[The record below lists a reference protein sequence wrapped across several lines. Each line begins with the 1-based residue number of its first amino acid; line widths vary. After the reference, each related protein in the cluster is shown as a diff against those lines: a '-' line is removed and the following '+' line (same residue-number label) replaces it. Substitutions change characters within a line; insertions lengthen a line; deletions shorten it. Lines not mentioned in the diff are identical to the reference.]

1 MIAGKKALTQD
12 EGVRVGM
19 QSDERTRAH
28 RRSLRLHGIVAHD
41 LGVLI
46 VAGHYQPGDLL
57 DGEIEASE
65 RFSVSRTAYREAV
78 RILAAKG
85 LIEVRPKVGTRVLR
99 REKWHLL
106 DPDVLSWI
114 FEGDPDDHLL
124 KSLFELRN
132 MVEPKAAELAAERR
146 TAEQLVRMENAL
158 QEMAEY
164 TLATGEGR
172 LADQQFHEAL
182 LEASDNP
189 FLANLTSG
197 IGAAIEWTTIFKQRG
212 GPLTRDPMPDH
223 IRVFQAIAASD
234 GSEARRAMAH
244 LVDMA
249 LIDTT
254 TAPRGSPR
262 LLSSLRPRG
271 SRRAA

>member
-1 MIAGKKALTQD
+1 MTTSAKRTYGRAKTQ
-12 EGVRVGM
+12 
-19 QSDERTRAH
+19 
-28 RRSLRLHGIVAHD
+28 RRSLRLHGIVARD

-46 VAGHYQPGDLL
+46 VSGHYLPGDLL

-85 LIEVRPKVGTRVLR
+85 LIEVRPKVGTRVLPR
-99 REKWHLL
+99 QKWHLL
-106 DPDVLSWI
+106 DPDLLSWI
-114 FEGDPDDHLL
+114 FEGEPDDHLL

-132 MVEPKAAELAAERR
+132 IVEPKAAEFAAIRR
-146 TAEQLVRMENAL
+146 TSDQLLRMENAL
-158 QEMAEY
+158 KGMAEY
-164 TLATGEGR
+164 SLATAEGR
-172 LADQQFHEAL
+172 TADQQFHEIL

-223 IRVFQAIAASD
+223 IRVFEAIARSD
-234 GSEARRAMAH
+234 ASEARRAMAH

-254 TAPRGSPR
+254 TAPRGKPGR
-262 LLSSLRPRG
+262 LSRLRPKA

>member
-1 MIAGKKALTQD
+1 MTSSTEAEERAK
-12 EGVRVGM
+12 M
-19 QSDERTRAH
+19 Q
-28 RRSLRLHGIVAHD
+28 RRSLRLHGIVARD

-46 VAGHYQPGDLL
+46 VSGHYRPGDLL

-85 LIEVRPKVGTRVLR
+85 LIEVRPKVGTRVLP

-114 FEGDPDDHLL
+114 FEFEPDDHLL

-132 MVEPKAAELAAERR
+132 IVEPKAAELAAERR
-146 TAEQLVRMENAL
+146 TEDQLERMENAL
-158 QEMAEY
+158 KRMADHS
-164 TLATGEGR
+164 LATDEGR
-172 LADQQFHEAL
+172 LADQQFHSAL

-197 IGAAIEWTTIFKQRG
+197 ISAAIEWTTIFKQRG

-223 IRVFQAIAASD
+223 IRVFEAIAASD
-234 GSEARRAMAH
+234 GDEARRAMAY
-244 LVDMA
+244 LVEMA

-254 TAPRGSPR
+254 TAPRGKPGRLSRLPEEQSPR
-262 LLSSLRPRG
+262 RVTRG
-271 SRRAA
+271 

>member
-1 MIAGKKALTQD
+1 MSRPGQTA
-12 EGVRVGM
+12 
-19 QSDERTRAH
+19 ERAAKEQ
-28 RRSLRLHGIVAHD
+28 RRSLRLHGIVARD

-46 VAGHYQPGDLL
+46 VSGHYRPGDLL

-85 LIEVRPKVGTRVLR
+85 LIEVRPKVGTRVLE

-114 FEGDPDDHLL
+114 FEFEPDDHLL

-132 MVEPKAAELAAERR
+132 IVEPQAAALAAERR
-146 TAEQLVRMENAL
+146 TRDQLQRMDEAL
-158 QEMAEY
+158 KGMAQY
-164 TLATGEGR
+164 TLATDEGR
-172 LADQQFHEAL
+172 AADQHFHETL

-197 IGAAIEWTTIFKQRG
+197 ISAAIEWTTIFKQRG
-212 GPLTRDPMPDH
+212 GPLIRDPMPDH
-223 IRVFQAIAASD
+223 IRVFEAIAASD
-234 GSEARRAMAH
+234 ANEARRAMAH
-244 LVDMA
+244 LVEMA

-254 TAPRGSPR
+254 TAPRGKPG
-262 LLSSLRPRG
+262 LLSKLRPKKG
-271 SRRAA
+271 RRDLAQAS